1 MRLKWWVVVLAM
13 LLALGCSEEKTSAG
27 GSEARDTEL
36 RDNLNATP
44 AGSEAGERDAENDA
58 RMIECRKGAEGICA
72 VFSKRNSP
80 PHTPEQKAA
89 CVARKTI
96 EYCEEK
102 G

>member
-1 MRLKWWVVVLAM
+1 MRLKWWVMVLAM
-13 LLALGCSEEKTSAG
+13 LLALGCSEEKRSVG
-27 GSEARDTEL
+27 GSDARDTEL

-72 VFSKRNSP
+72 VFSRRNSP
-80 PHTPEQKAA
+80 TFTPEQMDK
-89 CVARKTI
+89 CVARRTI
-96 EYCEEK
+96 RDCKEK